1 MRFLILLLVAGWWCR
16 PAAAQAPTPPLAP
29 EAAALVG
36 TYRLTYR
43 PDSTDAKTRTEIMYL
58 LLGKTLSLFQSR
70 GEQAGD
76 SLATAMDKLPF
87 NQETVTLLT
96 TQLLAL
102 PHSRFSY
109 LIYKTTAPRRV
120 YCYDNIGLQ
129 HYRYEEPADAF
140 TWTITPTT
148 ATVAGYI
155 CQRATT
161 TFGGRQWEAW
171 FTREVPVS
179 DGPYKFYGLPGLI
192 VKVGD
197 TRQHYIFELLKLAR
211 PTAGRLIT
219 LPKKTPIGTDRAAFR
234 RAHADYDAD
243 PMGHLDPAR
252 NGGAG
257 FIAQDPAA
265 ARQKARDNARKRNN
279 PLELK

>member
-1 MRFLILLLVAGWWCR
+1 M
-16 PAAAQAPTPPLAP
+16 
-29 EAAALVG
+29 
-36 TYRLTYR
+36 
-43 PDSTDAKTRTEIMYL
+43 
-58 LLGKTLSLFQSR
+58 
-70 GEQAGD
+70 
-76 SLATAMDKLPF
+76 
-87 NQETVTLLT
+87 
-96 TQLLAL
+96 
-102 PHSRFSY
+102 
-109 LIYKTTAPRRV
+109 